1 MAKKQ
6 NPATGDPEL
15 LGRLLCCASA
25 GGALPPSLALLKSPS
40 LRPAVRILL
49 ELQRLEGQ
57 QVIDSLIDCALE
69 QMETGQLDWSSITDR
84 LPSSTPRAEAAA
96 RVAAR
101 PAAEAAVRLMTL
113 GNNLAEEVTVQQGD
127 GLKMDGLR
135 TSGVSMKGCLQRC
148 AEDGW
153 GQWASYFVAE
163 GPEDLIGQRLVACKR
178 VGGERIVG
186 EKGKASFKAGD
197 LLYFAMPDRAALLEM
212 ATYDQLPEFSAQL
225 ALMFREGLDERG
237 VVAPPEMLEAAK
249 FLNSIQDLNEAE
261 EAERRL
267 YRFEK
272 SPLARRAFEDLQ
284 LDELWAEFW
293 PALTPRLPEIYKA
306 LRKAMLRARPLQ
318 KMEPRRVSVVRINV
332 LGVAWLQ
339 LAPFTRRRKR
349 LAPSALAAAEA
360 AAVVT
365 LAEAAVFVKAK
376 EAERVA
382 AAEAEAIANL
392 AEAARSRD
400 HPRPPKEPPPLPRP
414 PKTPPPKRKSANESA
429 QTKKS
434 RLDWKGQ

>member
-1 MAKKQ
+1 MTPTDPRHSDDLVK
-6 NPATGDPEL
+6 ATGDPEL

-332 LGVAWLQ
+332 LGVIGL
-339 LAPFTRRRKR
+339 LVVFG
-349 LAPSALAAAEA
+349 ALAWGAWQYFQSSSGPEDLPLY
-360 AAVVT
+360 T
-365 LAEAAVFVKAK
+365 L
-376 EAERVA
+376 
-382 AAEAEAIANL
+382 
-392 AEAARSRD
+392 RS
-400 HPRPPKEPPPLPRP
+400 E
-414 PKTPPPKRKSANESA
+414 
-429 QTKKS
+429 
-434 RLDWKGQ
+434 G

>member
-1 MAKKQ
+1 MVRRLVAVAVLVIALHVSQRVPTYLNTSSRAARSRSQRAAVQETVQDSEFLSEVKAALGEKAFQ
-6 NPATGDPEL
+6 WSSDLGAASWTEILEHSDDLVKATGDPEL

-57 QVIDSLIDCALE
+57 Q
-69 QMETGQLDWSSITDR
+69 
-84 LPSSTPRAEAAA
+84 AAA

-127 GLKMDGLR
+127 GLKIDGLR
-135 TSGVSMKGCLQRC
+135 TSGHE
-148 AEDGW
+148 EDGW

-186 EKGKASFKAGD
+186 EKGFLDSKG
-197 LLYFAMPDRAALLEM
+197 
-212 ATYDQLPEFSAQL
+212 L

-249 FLNSIQDLNEAE
+249 FLNSIQDRMAVWKHMCERARAKAGRE
-261 EAERRL
+261 EWMSFEMSTLTCKAERRL

-332 LGVAWLQ
+332 LGVIGL
-339 LAPFTRRRKR
+339 LVVFG
-349 LAPSALAAAEA
+349 ALAWGAWQYFQSSSGPEDLPLY
-360 AAVVT
+360 T
-365 LAEAAVFVKAK
+365 L
-376 EAERVA
+376 
-382 AAEAEAIANL
+382 
-392 AEAARSRD
+392 RS
-400 HPRPPKEPPPLPRP
+400 E
-414 PKTPPPKRKSANESA
+414 
-429 QTKKS
+429 
-434 RLDWKGQ
+434 G